1 MQTFGGASIA
11 CNRIADSLKSA
22 GNLVFSIA
30 ADGTKS
36 DTHYP
41 LFLGKKFQIL
51 SRLFDTTFTRQL
63 IDHFRV
69 KELQRQLSILLNR
82 IKPDLINVH
91 NLHSANWPISLVK
104 TCLKNAP
111 VVWTLHDCWSF
122 LGSYY
127 PSHTPAPSQKL
138 KKEINYFWESIKKN
152 PTTNRLSAVTPSMW
166 MKQQADKSFWGDYH
180 VESIPNPIPDS
191 YFLSKDRLACK
202 RVLNL
207 CENKTTVLC
216 IAGNLTEER
225 KGGQFIKDII
235 ESGSS
240 SDIQFLL
247 LGESFSHL
255 NTSDNVKILGFIRD
269 EITIQMAYNAADLV
283 VHPAPIDNLP
293 NTVAES
299 LSCGTPVLAFDTGGL
314 GEMVIPQKTGWLVD
328 KTNSKEIIQ
337 TLKRVLNSCRTRE
350 MRDSTK
356 LIAKELFNEKKIGKK
371 YSNHIVKLINI
382 H

>member
-1 MQTFGGASIA
+1 MQDIGGASIA
-11 CNRIADSLKSA
+11 CNRIANALRSNDHHVLSISSD
-22 GNLVFSIA
+22 GINSESHNL
-30 ADGTKS
+30 
-36 DTHYP
+36 

-69 KELQRQLSILLNR
+69 KELHRQLSILLNR

-104 TCLKNAP
+104 TCLKTAP

-127 PSHTPAPSQKL
+127 PTNTIPPSQKL
-138 KKEINYFWESIKKN
+138 KKEINYFWESIKEN
-152 PTTNRLSAVTPSMW
+152 PTTNKLSAVTPSIW
-166 MKQQADKSFWGDYH
+166 MKQQADKSFWGDYN
-180 VESIPNPIPDS
+180 VESIPNPVPDS
-191 YFLSKDRLACK
+191 YFLLKDRLACK

-207 CENKTTVLC
+207 CENKITILC
-216 IAGNLTEER
+216 IAGNLSEER

-235 ESGSS
+235 ESDWS

-247 LGESFSHL
+247 LGGSASHL
-255 NTSDNVKILGFIRD
+255 NSSDNVINLGFIRD

-314 GEMVIPQKTGWLVD
+314 AEMVIPQRSGWLVPSGNQAEMID
-328 KTNSKEIIQ
+328 
-337 TLKRVLNSCRTRE
+337 TLKIILKTKSYSNLR
-350 MRDSTK
+350 STSRST
-356 LIAKELFNEKKIGKK
+356 AYEKFQSSKIGKEYK
-371 YSNHIVKLINI
+371 DLFISYLNY
-382 H
+382 

>member
-1 MQTFGGASIA
+1 M
-11 CNRIADSLKSA
+11 
-22 GNLVFSIA
+22 
-30 ADGTKS
+30 
-36 DTHYP
+36 
-41 LFLGKKFQIL
+41 
-51 SRLFDTTFTRQL
+51 
-63 IDHFRV
+63 
-69 KELQRQLSILLNR
+69 
-82 IKPDLINVH
+82 H

-104 TCLKNAP
+104 TCLKTAP

-127 PSHTPAPSQKL
+127 PSNTIPPSQKL
-138 KKEINYFWESIKKN
+138 KKEINYFWESIKEN
-152 PTTNRLSAVTPSMW
+152 PPTNKLSAVTPSMW
-166 MKQQADKSFWGDYH
+166 MKQQADKSFWGDYD
-180 VESIPNPIPDS
+180 VESIPNPVPDS
-191 YFLSKDRLACK
+191 YFLLKDRLACK
-202 RVLNL
+202 RVLNV
-207 CENKTTVLC
+207 CENKITILC
-216 IAGNLTEER
+216 IAGNLSEER

-235 ESGSS
+235 ESDWS

-247 LGESFSHL
+247 LGGSASNL
-255 NTSDNVKILGFIRD
+255 NSSANVINLGFIRD
-269 EITIQMAYNAADLV
+269 EITIQMAYHAADLV

-314 GEMVIPQKTGWLVD
+314 GEMVIPPKSGWLVD

-337 TLKRVLNSCRTRE
+337 TLKRVLNSCRSRE

-356 LIAKELFNEKKIGKK
+356 LIAKELFDEKKIGKK